1 MNPKP
6 ACHTT
11 KRNQARPRDN
21 LEKMT
26 IVVHLYEDAASVLT
40 SAGEFLR
47 SRPVS
52 HNLILSL
59 LDGRMMHPEPA
70 RYWVA
75 SRAGQVT
82 GVVFQSPL
90 TRPALLVP
98 MELDVIEALV
108 EAIASQGIALPGVNG
123 EAATAA
129 SFAGQWTERCKTSAL
144 PVMGLRLYELGD
156 LQPIRPV
163 EGAPRQAEPSDRD
176 RAIQWVREFSIE
188 IHEPDGDFE
197 QMTDAWIALGQI
209 WLWEN
214 NGPVSMAVCRKP
226 VEGVVRVSG
235 VYTPPKLRRRGYAEA
250 CIYEVSK
257 RSIEAGY
264 RPILY
269 TDLGNPTSNSIYRRI
284 GYKAASE
291 GLFYRF
297 G

>member
-1 MNPKP
+1 MNQKP
-6 ACHTT
+6 AYGMA
-11 KRNQARPRDN
+11 KFNGIWLRDT
-21 LEKMT
+21 LEGME
-26 IVVHLYEDAASVLT
+26 ISVRFYDDAASVMA

-47 SRPVS
+47 SRPVA
-52 HNLILSL
+52 HNLILTL
-59 LDGRMMHPEPA
+59 LDARLIHSEAA

-75 SRAGQVT
+75 SRAGEVA

-98 MELDVIEALV
+98 MQPDVIEALV
-108 EAIASQGIALPGVNG
+108 EAIASEGIVLPGVNG
-123 EAATAA
+123 DAATAA
-129 SFAGQWTERCKTSAL
+129 SFAGRWTERCKMPAL
-144 PVMGLRLYELGD
+144 PVMGLRLYELQD

-163 EGAPRQAEPSDRD
+163 DGFLRQVLASDRD
-176 RAIQWVREFSIE
+176 LAIKWVREFNIE

-197 QMTDAWIALGQI
+197 KMADAWIALGQI

-214 NGPVSMAVCRKP
+214 DGPVSMAVCRKP

-235 VYTPPKLRRRGYAEA
+235 VYTPPECRRHGYAEA
-250 CIYEVSK
+250 CVYEVS
-257 RSIEAGY
+257 RRILESGH

-284 GYKAASE
+284 GYKAVAE

-297 G
+297 A